1 MKERILLPDIARS
14 ICVLEIVAFWHIFD
28 YCVPIDWKYDC
39 EFLTK
44 GALACFTF
52 LSGLFCGK
60 KEMNFKTFYLSRM
73 KRFLP
78 LLAIALVSF
87 RLLHMTSLKSAALAI
102 VGLSCFTPWQPL
114 TLWYFAMIILF
125 YWLTPVLLYAKSG
138 KCQRSVFLYRALLC
152 FLLFII
158 LDILLPMDSRII
170 VYFPYYIGGV
180 LVPIEMLKKIQKNI
194 IPMIIV
200 GVILL
205 LVYKFISFAL
215 VKDLISA
222 FGCML
227 LILSVSSILEK
238 WGGKSIRIVAKYLS
252 YTSMAAYLFHRIIY
266 LLVKRVCHEEYLNT
280 FQILFMIIILLVVSY
295 FIQKSY
301 DRFCDFCENRLCKL
315 NQKNKDKHEFKKGF

>member
-28 YCVPIDWKYDC
+28 YCDPVGWKYDC

-78 LLAIALVSF
+78 LLTIALFLF
-87 RLLHMTSLKSAALAI
+87 RLLHMTSLKSAVLAI

-125 YWLTPVLLYAKSG
+125 YWLTPALLYAKRG
-138 KCQRSVFLYRALLC
+138 KCQRSIFLYRAILCYLL
-152 FLLFII
+152 LII
-158 LDILLPMDSRII
+158 LDICMPMDSRII
-170 VYFPYYIGGV
+170 EYFPFYVGGV

-200 GVILL
+200 GAILL
-205 LVYKFISFAL
+205 FSSKFIAFVL
-215 VKDLISA
+215 VKDVISA

-227 LILSVSSILEK
+227 LILSVSSILEN
-238 WGGKSIRIVAKYLS
+238 WGGKVIEIVAKYLS
-252 YTSMAAYLFHRIIY
+252 YISMAAYLFHRIIY
-266 LLVKRVCHEEYLNT
+266 FLIKRMYHEEYLNT

-301 DRFCDFCENRLCKL
+301 DRSCFFCENKFS
-315 NQKNKDKHEFKKGF
+315 H